1 MLEVQAT
8 LPDLTDPRTFIPEPP
23 YQAWAAM
30 RARAGLTFQERR
42 DAPGFYS
49 VTRYRDVS
57 TVVRDSAN
65 YSCERGMTLDTA
77 LGFPDPAAG
86 KMVELTDPPRHRRLR
101 TLVGG
106 GLNRSVAQGLAG
118 VLRRRVD
125 NWVADAVRSGEVD
138 FVAAVSGRVPAAA
151 TGLLLGLPPREWDEL
166 ANRASRALCSSL
178 HPEDDEVGDLSAR
191 RRSTA
196 TANGQLLVHLAG
208 LLDHAELAD
217 DGLIRRLLDAE
228 IDGERLT
235 REEVLLNCL
244 NLAIAG
250 NETTKNATTGGL
262 VAFSRNPDQ
271 WQLLRRRPELLD
283 SAVEEILRYT
293 SPIQHVTRT
302 VLDPRTL
309 GGTGLNPGDLIC
321 VWVASANRD
330 EEVFTE
336 PDRFRID
343 RDPNP
348 HLAFTAGKHF
358 CLGASLSRLEI
369 RLVFE
374 SLLTRV
380 TSIHLLGPPIRK
392 PTNLIA
398 AYASL
403 PVALRA
409 GEVTR

>member
-1 MLEVQAT
+1 MLEVPVT
-8 LPDLTDPRTFIPEPP
+8 IPDLTDPRTFIPDPP

-30 RARAGLTFQERR
+30 RGRAGLTFQQRQ

-49 VTRYRDVS
+49 VTRYRDVD
-57 TVVRDSAN
+57 TVVRDFTN
-65 YSCERGMTLDTA
+65 YSCEAGMTLDTA
-77 LGFPDPAAG
+77 LGVPDPAAG

-101 TLVGG
+101 TLVSG
-106 GLNRSVAQGLAG
+106 GLNRSVAHTMAGGL
-118 VLRRRVD
+118 RWRVD
-125 NWVADAVRSGEVD
+125 NWVADAVRADEVD
-138 FVAAVSGRVPAAA
+138 FVAAVSQRVPSAA
-151 TGLLLGLPPREWDEL
+151 TGLLLGLPQWEWDKL
-166 ANRASRALCSSL
+166 ADRASRALCSSL
-178 HPEDDEVGDLSAR
+178 SPEDDEVGDLSAR

-196 TANGQLLVHLAG
+196 TANGQLLVHLAS

-228 IDGERLT
+228 IDGDRLT
-235 REEVLLNCL
+235 RDEVLLNCL

-271 WQLLRRRPELLD
+271 WHLLRRQPKLLD

-293 SPIQHVTRT
+293 SVIQHVTRT
-302 VLDPRTL
+302 VLRPQTL
-309 GGTGLNPGDLIC
+309 AGTGLNPGDLLC

-336 PDRFRID
+336 PDTFRID

-380 TSIHLLGPPIRK
+380 ESIHLLGPPIRR
-392 PTNLIA
+392 PTNLIF
-398 AYASL
+398 AYASV
-403 PVALRA
+403 PVALQA
-409 GEVTR
+409 G

>member
-1 MLEVQAT
+1 VLEVEVS
-8 LPDLTDPRTFIPEPP
+8 LPDLTDPRSFLPNSPH
-23 YQAWAAM
+23 QAWAAL
-30 RARAGLTFQERR
+30 RGRPGLAFQERAG
-42 DAPGFYS
+42 APGFYS
-49 VTRYRDVS
+49 VTRYRDVDA
-57 TVVRDSAN
+57 VVRDATG
-65 YSCERGMTLDTA
+65 YSCESGMTLDTA
-77 LGFPDPAAG
+77 LGARDPAAG

-101 TLVGG
+101 TLVSG
-106 GLNRSVAQGLAG
+106 GLNRSVAKRMDE

-125 NWVADAVRSGEVD
+125 TWVAEAVREREVD
-138 FVAAVSGRVPAAA
+138 FVPAVSERVPSAA
-151 TGLLLGLPPREWDEL
+151 TGLLLGLPEREWAEL
-166 ANRASRALCSSL
+166 ADRASRALCGSL
-178 HPEDDEVGDLSAR
+178 SPEEDEVGDLSAR

-196 TANGQLLVHLAG
+196 TANGQLLVHLAR

-217 DGLIRRLLDAE
+217 DGLIRRLLDADV
-228 IDGERLT
+228 DGDRLT

-250 NETTKNATTGGL
+250 NETTRNATTGGL
-262 VAFSRNPDQ
+262 LAFCRNPDQ
-271 WQLLRRRPELLD
+271 WRLLRRRPELLD

-302 VLDPRTL
+302 VVHPRIL
-309 GGTGLNPGDLIC
+309 AGTALNPGDLLS

-330 EEVFTE
+330 GDVFPA
-336 PDRFRID
+336 PDAFRID

-374 SLLTRV
+374 SLLARV
-380 TSIHLLGPPIRK
+380 ESIRLIGPPVRK
-392 PTNLIA
+392 PTNLVA

-403 PVALRA
+403 PVALEE
-409 GEVTR
+409 G

>member
-1 MLEVQAT
+1 MLDVQV
-8 LPDLTDPRTFIPEPP
+8 DLTDPRTFIPEPP

-30 RARAGLTFQERR
+30 RRQDGLAFQERR
-42 DAPGFYS
+42 NAPGFFS
-49 VTRYRDVS
+49 VTRYHDVDSVARDA
-57 TVVRDSAN
+57 TN
-65 YSCERGMTLDTA
+65 YSCESGMTLDTA
-77 LGFPDPAAG
+77 LGSQDPAAG

-101 TLVGG
+101 KLVSS
-106 GLNRSVAQGLAG
+106 GLNRSVANSMAG
-118 VLRRRVD
+118 ALRWRVD
-125 NWVADAVRSGEVD
+125 TWVADAVRAGAVD
-138 FVAAVSGRVPAAA
+138 FVEAVSERVPSAA
-151 TGLLLGLPPREWDEL
+151 TGLLLGLPEWEWDKL
-166 ANRASRALCSSL
+166 ADRASRALCSSL
-178 HPEDDEVGDLSAR
+178 SHEDEEVGDLSAR

-302 VLDPRTL
+302 VLRPGTL
-309 GGTGLNPGDLIC
+309 GGTDLKPGDLLC

-330 EEVFTE
+330 EEIFTE
-336 PDRFRID
+336 PDAFRID

-358 CLGASLSRLEI
+358 CLGASLSRLQI

-374 SLLTRV
+374 SLLSRV
-380 TSIHLLGPPIRK
+380 ESIGLLGPPIRR
-392 PTNLIA
+392 PTNLVT

-403 PVALRA
+403 PVELT
-409 GEVTR
+409 E

>member
-1 MLEVQAT
+1 MLDVQVAI
-8 LPDLTDPRTFIPEPP
+8 PDLTDPRSFMPDSP
-23 YQAWAAM
+23 YRAWAVM
-30 RARAGLTFQERR
+30 RGRAGLTFQQRH

-49 VTRYRDVS
+49 VTRYRDVDA
-57 TVVRDSAN
+57 VARDSSN
-65 YSCERGMTLDTA
+65 YSCEGGMTLDTA
-77 LGFPDPAAG
+77 LGATDPAAG

-101 TLVGG
+101 KLVSG
-106 GLNRSVAQGLAG
+106 GLNRSVASSMAGGL
-118 VLRRRVD
+118 RWRVD
-125 NWVADAVRSGEVD
+125 EWVAEAVRAGEVD
-138 FVAAVSGRVPAAA
+138 FVAAISERVPSAA
-151 TGLLLGLPPREWDEL
+151 TGLLLGLPPWEWDKL
-166 ANRASRALCSSL
+166 ADRASRALCSSL
-178 HPEDDEVGDLSAR
+178 SPEDEQVSDLHAR

-250 NETTKNATTGGL
+250 NETTKNATSGGL

-271 WQLLRRRPELLD
+271 WHLLRRRPELLD

-302 VLDPRTL
+302 VVHRQTLAGTELD
-309 GGTGLNPGDLIC
+309 PGDLLC

-336 PDRFRID
+336 PDTFRVD

-358 CLGASLSRLEI
+358 CLGASLSRMEI

-380 TSIHLLGPPIRK
+380 ESIHLLGPPIRK

-398 AYASL
+398 AYASV
-403 PVALRA
+403 PVALQA
-409 GEVTR
+409 G